1 MTGATSDATSTTNGA
16 TSTTSS
22 ATGATIGMTGAA
34 VGESPSRPNVR
45 FRQVGR
51 PLTRTDAP
59 GKVAGRTPYA
69 GDYTMPNMLHMRVVR
84 ADVASA
90 RLVRLDVSKARA
102 LEGVACVLTAEDL
115 PDRTASTDIPG
126 QVGRK
131 RLDTGQQI
139 LVRKRV
145 RYFGEPLALIAAETR
160 DAADHALERVEVELE
175 PVPGVYDPMEAMQPG
190 APVVTEPDNVVAERR
205 IRKGDVEAGFA
216 EADVIVEN
224 TFRTPFQ
231 EHAFLEPEVGLAWID
246 ENDVVNIR
254 VSTQVIEHF
263 RPIAD
268 ALGVPHNK
276 VRIRGA
282 LVGGGFGGKE
292 DLTVEVYLA
301 LLAKRTGRPVR
312 LEYSR
317 EDSFVGHGKRHPF
330 VLTYRTGVTRNGR
343 ITALDVR
350 MVADS
355 GAYVFLSPY
364 VLLYALVAAPGPYR
378 IDNLNVF
385 ARAVATNNMFTSAF
399 RGFGALQ
406 ACAAYEQQ
414 MDEVAKAIGLDRM
427 ELRRRNFLKTGEPMS
442 TGFVPP
448 SAIWTDRCAERAWAA
463 LGERAPGERAGAERG
478 LGERAPGERAGAER
492 GLGARAPGERA
503 GAERGFGERAP
514 GERAGAE
521 RGLGECAPGERAGA
535 ERGLGER
542 APGERAGAERGLGE
556 CAPGERGGLAG
567 GASAEGASA
576 RGPIRIGRGIACYQ
590 QSYGRLTFLHDTSEA
605 WVGVEMDGT
614 VIVRSGV
621 TDIGAG
627 QVSALGQVA
636 AEALGVTLDN
646 VVVYNSDSAV
656 TPLAGTTTATR
667 ALYMTGNAV
676 KQAAEA
682 VRARLAERAAKELG
696 VAPDEVDMGFNEVFV
711 TDRPE
716 RSMPLVDL
724 VRICGS
730 EGIHRSELAMFRA
743 PFTDSLDPETGQG
756 QAHPDY
762 AYGAHAVEVAVDV
775 ETGEVEVLKS
785 VAAHDVGQCINPAA
799 VEGQIQ
805 GGAQNGQ
812 GYALSEEMLYEEG
825 RLITPSFSEYLMPT
839 AMDMPKVECIILES
853 RSGVG
858 PYGAKGIGEPA
869 MTPVAPAIANA
880 VADAIG
886 VRVFEL
892 PITPERIVKA
902 LQQRGGTG
910 RDDPPA

>member
-1 MTGATSDATSTTNGA
+1 MTGATSETS
-16 TSTTSS
+16 STTSS
-22 ATGATIGMTGAA
+22 ATGATSGMTGGA

-139 LVRKRV
+139 LVRERV

-268 ALGVPHNK
+268 AIGVPHNK

-330 VLTYRTGVTRNGR
+330 VLTYRTGVTRDGR

-427 ELRRRNFLKTGEPMS
+427 ELRRRNFLRTGEPMS

-463 LGERAPGERAGAERG
+463 LGERA
-478 LGERAPGERAGAER
+478 L
-492 GLGARAPGERA
+492 
-503 GAERGFGERAP
+503 
-514 GERAGAE
+514 
-521 RGLGECAPGERAGA
+521 GERAGA

-556 CAPGERGGLAG
+556 CAPGERGGPAR
-567 GASAEGASA
+567 GASAGSASA

-627 QVSALGQVA
+627 QVSALGQIA

-902 LQQRGGTG
+902 LQRRGGTG

>member
-1 MTGATSDATSTTNGA
+1 MTSVTSETR
-16 TSTTSS
+16 
-22 ATGATIGMTGAA
+22 
-34 VGESPSRPNVR
+34 SRPNIR

-59 GKVAGRTPYA
+59 GKVTGRTPYA
-69 GDYTMPNMLHMRVVR
+69 GDYVMPGMLHMRVVR
-84 ADVASA
+84 ADIASA
-90 RLVRLDVSKARA
+90 GLVRLDVSRARA
-102 LEGVACVLTAEDL
+102 LEGVACVLTAADL

-131 RLDTGQQI
+131 RLDTGQQV
-139 LVRKRV
+139 LVRERV

-160 DAADHALERVEVELE
+160 DIADHAMELVEFELE
-175 PVPGVYDPMEAMQPG
+175 PIPGVYDPLEAMKPG
-190 APVVTEPDNVVAERR
+190 APIVTAPDNIVAERR
-205 IRKGDVEAGFA
+205 IVKGDVEAGFA
-216 EADVIVEN
+216 AADVIVEN
-224 TFRTPFQ
+224 TYRTPFQ

-268 ALGVPHNK
+268 AIGVPHNK

-312 LEYSR
+312 LEYTR

-330 VLTYRTGVTRNGR
+330 ILTYRTGVTKDGK
-343 ITALDVR
+343 ITALDVQ

-378 IDNLNVF
+378 VDNLSVF

-399 RGFGALQ
+399 RGFGGLQ

-414 MDEVAKAIGLDRM
+414 MDEVARAVGLDRL
-427 ELRRRNFLKTGEPMS
+427 ELRRRNFLRTGEPMS

-448 SAIWTDRCAERAWAA
+448 SAIWTDQCAERAWAA
-463 LGERAPGERAGAERG
+463 LGEPAPEPALE
-478 LGERAPGERAGAER
+478 P
-492 GLGARAPGERA
+492 
-503 GAERGFGERAP
+503 
-514 GERAGAE
+514 
-521 RGLGECAPGERAGA
+521 
-535 ERGLGER
+535 
-542 APGERAGAERGLGE
+542 
-556 CAPGERGGLAG
+556 
-567 GASAEGASA
+567 ASSESP
-576 RGPIRIGRGIACYQ
+576 RRIGRGIACYQ

-605 WVGVEMDGT
+605 WVGIEMDGT
-614 VIVRSGV
+614 VVVRSGV

-627 QVSALGQVA
+627 QVSALGQIA
-636 AEALGVTLDN
+636 AEVLGVTLDK
-646 VVVYNSDSAV
+646 VVIYNSDSAV

-667 ALYMTGNAV
+667 ALYMTGNAA
-676 KQAAEA
+676 KQAAEG
-682 VRARLAERAAKELG
+682 VRARLVERAARAFG
-696 VAPDEVDMGFNEVFV
+696 VEPGEVDMGFNEVFV
-711 TDRPE
+711 ADRPE
-716 RSMPLVDL
+716 KSMPMVEL
-724 VRICGS
+724 VRLCGA

-743 PFTDSLDPETGQG
+743 PFTDVLDPETGQG

-762 AYGAHAVEVAVDV
+762 TYGAHAVEVAVDID
-775 ETGEVEVLKS
+775 TGEVDVLKS
-785 VAAHDVGQCINPAA
+785 VAAHDVGQCINQAA

-812 GYALSEEMLYEEG
+812 GYALSEEMLYDEG

-886 VRVFEL
+886 VRVFEM
-892 PITPERIVKA
+892 PITPERVVMA
-902 LQQRGGTG
+902 LKR
-910 RDDPPA
+910 RDATDRHRPAS

>member
-1 MTGATSDATSTTNGA
+1 MTGATSDATSTT
-16 TSTTSS
+16 SS
-22 ATGATIGMTGAA
+22 ATGAPSGMTGATT
-34 VGESPSRPNVR
+34 ESPSRPNVR

-139 LVRKRV
+139 LVRERV

-268 ALGVPHNK
+268 AIGVPHNK

-330 VLTYRTGVTRNGR
+330 VLTYRTGVTRDGR

-463 LGERAPGERAGAERG
+463 LGAP
-478 LGERAPGERAGAER
+478 
-492 GLGARAPGERA
+492 APGERA

-514 GERAGAE
+514 GEHGTPP
-521 RGLGECAPGERAGA
+521 GSAP
-535 ERGLGER
+535 
-542 APGERAGAERGLGE
+542 
-556 CAPGERGGLAG
+556 
-567 GASAEGASA
+567 A

-627 QVSALGQVA
+627 QVSALGQIA

-902 LQQRGGTG
+902 LQRRGGTG

>member
-1 MTGATSDATSTTNGA
+1 MTSATSEVHEPRDIPRAQ
-16 TSTTSS
+16 
-22 ATGATIGMTGAA
+22 
-34 VGESPSRPNVR
+34 PRPNIR

-51 PLTRTDAP
+51 PLTRIDAA

-69 GDYTMPNMLHMRVVR
+69 GDYVMPDMLHMRVVR
-84 ADVASA
+84 ADLASA
-90 RLVRLDVSKARA
+90 MLARLDVSRARA
-102 LEGVACVLTAEDL
+102 LEGVACVLTAADL

-131 RLDTGQQI
+131 RLDTGQPI
-139 LVRKRV
+139 LVRDRV

-160 DAADHALERVEVELE
+160 DIADHAMELVETELA
-175 PVPGVYDPMEAMQPG
+175 PIPGVYDPAQALKPG
-190 APVVTEPDNVVAERR
+190 APIVTAPDNVVAERR
-205 IRKGDVEAGFA
+205 LRKGDIEAGFA
-216 EADVIVEN
+216 AADVIVEN
-224 TFRTPFQ
+224 TYRTPFQ
-231 EHAFLEPEVGLAWID
+231 EHAFLEPEVGLAWVD

-268 ALGVPHNK
+268 AIGVPHNK

-301 LLAKRTGRPVR
+301 LLARRTGRPVR
-312 LEYSR
+312 LEYTR

-330 VLTYRTGVTRNGR
+330 LLTYRTGVTRDGR
-343 ITALDVR
+343 ITALDVQ
-350 MVADS
+350 MLADS

-378 IDNLNVF
+378 VDNLDVH
-385 ARAVATNNMFTSAF
+385 ARAVATNNMYTSAF

-414 MDEVAKAIGLDRM
+414 MDEVAKAIGLDRL
-427 ELRRRNFLKTGEPMS
+427 ELRRRNFLRTGEPMS

-448 SAIWTDRCAERAWAA
+448 SAIWTDQCAERAWAA
-463 LGERAPGERAGAERG
+463 LGEPTPAPAD
-478 LGERAPGERAGAER
+478 
-492 GLGARAPGERA
+492 
-503 GAERGFGERAP
+503 
-514 GERAGAE
+514 
-521 RGLGECAPGERAGA
+521 
-535 ERGLGER
+535 
-542 APGERAGAERGLGE
+542 
-556 CAPGERGGLAG
+556 
-567 GASAEGASA
+567 
-576 RGPIRIGRGIACYQ
+576 GPVRIGRGIACYQ

-614 VIVRSGV
+614 VVVRSGV

-627 QVSALGQVA
+627 QVSALGQIAV
-636 AEALGVTLDN
+636 EVLGVTLDK

-682 VRARLAERAAKELG
+682 LRARLVERAAKAFG
-696 VAPDEVDMGFNEVFV
+696 VETDQVDMGFNEVFV
-711 TDRPE
+711 ADHPD
-716 RSMPLVDL
+716 RSMPLVEL
-724 VRICGS
+724 VRTCGA

-775 ETGEVEVLKS
+775 DTGEVEVLKS
-785 VAAHDVGQCINPAA
+785 IAAHDVGQCINPAA

-825 RLITPSFSEYLMPT
+825 RLVTPSFSEYLMPT

-886 VRVFEL
+886 GRVFEM
-892 PITPERIVKA
+892 PITPERVVRA
-902 LQQRGGTG
+902 LKQRGGI
-910 RDDPPA
+910 DA

>member
-1 MTGATSDATSTTNGA
+1 
-16 TSTTSS
+16 
-22 ATGATIGMTGAA
+22 MTGAA
-34 VGESPSRPNVR
+34 SGSPPRPNVR
-45 FRQVGR
+45 LRQVGR

-69 GDYTMPNMLHMRVVR
+69 GDYTMPDMLHLRVVR
-84 ADVASA
+84 ADLASA

-139 LVRKRV
+139 LVRERV
-145 RYFGEPLALIAAETR
+145 RYFGEPLALVAAETR
-160 DAADHALERVEVELE
+160 DVADHAVELVEVALD
-175 PVPGVYDPMEAMQPG
+175 PIPGVYDPMEAMQPG

-231 EHAFLEPEVGLAWID
+231 EHAFLEPEVGLAWVD

-254 VSTQVIEHF
+254 VSTQVIEHY

-268 ALGVPHNK
+268 AIGVPHNK

-312 LEYSR
+312 LEYTR

-330 VLTYRTGVTRNGR
+330 VMTYRTGVTGDGR

-378 IDNLNVF
+378 VDNLNVF

-427 ELRRRNFLKTGEPMS
+427 ELRRRNFLRTGEPTS

-448 SAIWTDRCAERAWAA
+448 SAIWTDQCAERAWAA
-463 LGERAPGERAGAERG
+463 LGERAPGGRG
-478 LGERAPGERAGAER
+478 PTGSGS
-492 GLGARAPGERA
+492 
-503 GAERGFGERAP
+503 
-514 GERAGAE
+514 
-521 RGLGECAPGERAGA
+521 
-535 ERGLGER
+535 
-542 APGERAGAERGLGE
+542 
-556 CAPGERGGLAG
+556 AG
-567 GASAEGASA
+567 GGPAGDAPTGRGPAGDAPAE
-576 RGPIRIGRGIACYQ
+576 GPIRVGRGIACYQ

-614 VIVRSGV
+614 VVVRSGV

-627 QVSALGQVA
+627 QVSALGQIA
-636 AEALGVTLDN
+636 AEVLGATLDN

-682 VRARLAERAAKELG
+682 LRTRLVERAAREFG
-696 VAPDEVDMGFNEVFV
+696 VAPGEIDMGFNEVFAI
-711 TDRPE
+711 DRPD
-716 RSMPLVDL
+716 RSMPLVEL
-724 VRICGS
+724 VRICGA

-775 ETGEVEVLKS
+775 ETGEVEVLRS

-886 VRVFEL
+886 VRVFEM
-892 PITPERIVKA
+892 PITPERIVQA
-902 LQQRGGTG
+902 LKRRGDGTG
-910 RDDPPA
+910 RLDPPA

>member
-1 MTGATSDATSTTNGA
+1 MTSATSETR
-16 TSTTSS
+16 
-22 ATGATIGMTGAA
+22 
-34 VGESPSRPNVR
+34 SRPNIR

-59 GKVAGRTPYA
+59 GKVTGRTPYA
-69 GDYTMPNMLHMRVVR
+69 GDYVMPGMLHMRVVR
-84 ADVASA
+84 ADIASA
-90 RLVRLDVSKARA
+90 GLVRLDVSRARA
-102 LEGVACVLTAEDL
+102 LEGVACVLTAVDL

-131 RLDTGQQI
+131 RLDTGQQV
-139 LVRKRV
+139 LVRERV

-160 DAADHALERVEVELE
+160 DIADHAMELVEFELE
-175 PVPGVYDPMEAMQPG
+175 PIPGVYDPLEAMKPG
-190 APVVTEPDNVVAERR
+190 APIVTAPDNIVAERR
-205 IRKGDVEAGFA
+205 IVKGDVEAGFA
-216 EADVIVEN
+216 AADVIVEN
-224 TFRTPFQ
+224 TYRTPFQ
-231 EHAFLEPEVGLAWID
+231 EHAFLEPEVGLAWTD

-268 ALGVPHNK
+268 AIGVPHNK

-312 LEYSR
+312 LEYTR

-330 VLTYRTGVTRNGR
+330 ILTYRTGVTKDGK
-343 ITALDVR
+343 ITALDVQ

-378 IDNLNVF
+378 VDNLSVF

-399 RGFGALQ
+399 RGFGGLQ

-414 MDEVAKAIGLDRM
+414 MDEVARAVGLDRL
-427 ELRRRNFLKTGEPMS
+427 ELRRRNFLRTGEPMS

-448 SAIWTDRCAERAWAA
+448 SAIWTDQCAERAWAA
-463 LGERAPGERAGAERG
+463 LGEPTPEPALEP
-478 LGERAPGERAGAER
+478 
-492 GLGARAPGERA
+492 
-503 GAERGFGERAP
+503 
-514 GERAGAE
+514 
-521 RGLGECAPGERAGA
+521 
-535 ERGLGER
+535 
-542 APGERAGAERGLGE
+542 
-556 CAPGERGGLAG
+556 
-567 GASAEGASA
+567 ASSESP
-576 RGPIRIGRGIACYQ
+576 RRIGRGIACYQ

-605 WVGVEMDGT
+605 WVGIEMDGT
-614 VIVRSGV
+614 VVVRSGV

-627 QVSALGQVA
+627 QVSALGQIA
-636 AEALGVTLDN
+636 AEVLGVTLDK
-646 VVVYNSDSAV
+646 VVIYNSDSAV

-667 ALYMTGNAV
+667 ALYMTGNAA
-676 KQAAEA
+676 KQAAEG
-682 VRARLAERAAKELG
+682 VRARLVERAASAFG
-696 VAPDEVDMGFNEVFV
+696 VEPGEVDMGFNEVFV
-711 TDRPE
+711 ADRPE
-716 RSMPLVDL
+716 KSMPMVEL
-724 VRICGS
+724 VRLCGA

-743 PFTDSLDPETGQG
+743 PFTDVLDPETGQG

-762 AYGAHAVEVAVDV
+762 TYGAHAVEVAVDID
-775 ETGEVEVLKS
+775 TGEVEVLKS
-785 VAAHDVGQCINPAA
+785 VAAHDVGQCINQAA

-812 GYALSEEMLYEEG
+812 GYALSEEMLYDEG

-886 VRVFEL
+886 VRVFEM
-892 PITPERIVKA
+892 PITPERVVMA
-902 LQQRGGTG
+902 LKRRGATD
-910 RDDPPA
+910 RHRPAS